1 MAEDKNKQKS
11 AEELFGGAESDV
23 STADVET
30 EASEEGE
37 GIEGGVDGEQAKAE
51 KETETEAEQETRA
64 PGPET
69 ESTAEKSE
77 EHPDDD
83 EGENADVVDIKQE
96 SKKRE
101 LRDSIARKVSR
112 DRVFEAIKQAFI
124 KEIKPDLVDNKDV
137 FNRLSVNERKEA
149 KSKFG
154 KKATRTA
161 HEIRDMIRDGSLT
174 YKKAFLK
181 IDDWLSDIK
190 DKDSE
195 VSEFYL
201 LQESKKLTDDVR
213 DIFESQQ
220 GVAEDHPENKIAA

>member
-30 EASEEGE
+30 EASEGG
-37 GIEGGVDGEQAKAE
+37 GIEGGVDGEQAKKE
-51 KETETEAEQETRA
+51 KETEIEVDQKTEALE
-64 PGPET
+64 PET
-69 ESTAEKSE
+69 ESTAEKAGEQPDADESE
-77 EHPDDD
+77 
-83 EGENADVVDIKQE
+83 GADVVDIKQE

-112 DRVFEAIKQAFI
+112 DRVFEAIKKAFI

-137 FNRLSVNERKEA
+137 FNRLSANERKEA

-161 HEIRDMIRDGSLT
+161 HEIRNMIQDGSLT
-174 YKKAFLK
+174 YKKAFVK

-195 VSEFYL
+195 VSKFYL

-220 GVAEDHPENKIAA
+220 DVAEDHPENKIAA